1 MSDKRNLSAERR
13 TTDFGSA
20 GARRVLRNKRI
31 PAVIYGKKKNPIHL
45 TLDAREFH
53 NKVRFFSE
61 TALLK
66 ITIGKTK
73 YECLMKD
80 YQENLILG
88 EIKHVDFYEVT
99 RGQALRA
106 MVNIHLVGNPVGA
119 REGGVLEQV
128 LYEVEIECLPENLPD
143 AIEAD
148 VSHLG
153 LNEVL
158 HLSEVVFPDTVKVLE
173 ELTRTVASVKAIK
186 EEVVEEEEDEGE
198 VEVIDAASADD
209 EDKDDKDKK

>member
-1 MSDKRNLSAERR
+1 MTDKRNLSAERR

-20 GARRVLRNKRI
+20 GARRLLRNKRI
-31 PAVIYGKKKNPIHL
+31 PAVIYGKKKNPIHI
-45 TLDAREFH
+45 TLDSREFH

-66 ITIGKTK
+66 IVVGKTK
-73 YECLMKD
+73 YECLMKT
-80 YQENLILG
+80 YQENLIRG

-99 RGQALRA
+99 RGQVLRA
-106 MVNIHLVGNPVGA
+106 MVNIHLIGSPVGT
-119 REGGVLEQV
+119 REGGVLEQI
-128 LYEVEIECLPENLPD
+128 LYEVEIECLPKDLPN

-158 HLSEVVFPDTVKVLE
+158 HLSELVFPDKVKLVNDSD
-173 ELTRTVASVKAIK
+173 RTVAAVKAIR
-186 EEVVEEEEDEGE
+186 EEIVEEEDEEEAE
-198 VEVIDAASADD
+198 VEVIDASPADD
-209 EDKDDKDKK
+209 E

>member
-1 MSDKRNLSAERR
+1 MSDKRNLSGERR

-66 ITIGKTK
+66 ITLGKTK

-80 YQENLILG
+80 YQEDLIRG

-106 MVNIHLVGNPVGA
+106 KVNIHLVGSPIGT

-128 LYEVEIECLPENLPD
+128 LYEVEIECLPSDLPD
-143 AIEAD
+143 NIEAD
-148 VSHLG
+148 VAHLG

-158 HLSEVVFPDTVKVLE
+158 HLKDVVFPDKVKVLE
-173 ELTRTVASVKAIK
+173 DLESTVASVKAVR
-186 EEVVEEEEDEGE
+186 EEIVEEEEEED
-198 VEVIDAASADD
+198 VEVIDAAPAADE
-209 EDKDDKDKK
+209 EDKDTK